1 LNLKD
6 LEPLAEPIDFGTLL
20 ARMPPRLQRYLQEA
34 FEEGG
39 MLPPK
44 TLGAF
49 VDSILE
55 LQPELSQRLAR
66 FSDRRTEMLASLTP
80 TGRANLAVQKETLTI
95 ALELAGL
102 KTEEILTWSPTE
114 NT

>member
-1 LNLKD
+1 
-6 LEPLAEPIDFGTLL
+6 
-20 ARMPPRLQRYLQEA
+20 
-34 FEEGG
+34 